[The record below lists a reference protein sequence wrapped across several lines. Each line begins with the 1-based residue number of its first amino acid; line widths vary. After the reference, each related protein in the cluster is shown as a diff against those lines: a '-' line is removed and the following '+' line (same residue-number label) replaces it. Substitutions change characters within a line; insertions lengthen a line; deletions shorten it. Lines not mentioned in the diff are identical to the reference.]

1 MSRGRG
7 RGEAIDVDLRGG
19 PRDEDDDARRA
30 ARHRRES
37 ITGRDAPSKV
47 REEAIVH
54 ELVQLGV
61 AVDLPSRDHRA
72 RTDVRLSRKRET
84 FRWQIRRDRRDAAAA
99 ATAATAA
106 AATRDFARPR
116 CARARGERASGAAR
130 GVRRRLAGARWCA
143 RVAATRD

>member
-1 MSRGRG
+1 MMSRGRG

-99 ATAATAA
+99 ATAAAT
-106 AATRDFARPR
+106 TRDFARPR
-116 CARARGERASGAAR
+116 CARARGERACGAAR
-130 GVRRRLAGARWCA
+130 GVRRRLAGARWRA